1 MKCSQNSVNYGVQ
14 SSYSWIWMRILL
26 LSTEYI
32 LFLNVA
38 LSIFIQASDKNERS
52 KCSTLKSWLEIFE
65 RKKSR
70 FLKGKLHMGFKYLF
84 LSSSVCVGVW
94 RGEARRGSFVK
105 RVKNIQRTNSRHS
118 QRMQEQLSIEFQLIV
133 VAKMNQPIA
142 NNAKCIE
149 SAMT

>member
-1 MKCSQNSVNYGVQ
+1 
-14 SSYSWIWMRILL
+14 
-26 LSTEYI
+26 
-32 LFLNVA
+32 
-38 LSIFIQASDKNERS
+38 
-52 KCSTLKSWLEIFE
+52 
-65 RKKSR
+65 
-70 FLKGKLHMGFKYLF
+70 MGFEYLF

-94 RGEARRGSFVK
+94 RGEARLGSFVK
-105 RVKNIQRTNSRHS
+105 IVKSIQRTNSRHS